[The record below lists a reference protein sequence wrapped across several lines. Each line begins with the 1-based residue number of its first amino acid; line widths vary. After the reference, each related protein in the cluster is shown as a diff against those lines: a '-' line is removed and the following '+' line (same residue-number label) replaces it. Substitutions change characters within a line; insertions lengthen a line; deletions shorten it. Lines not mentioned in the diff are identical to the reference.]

1 MMDKTTIVN
10 EYLGDIKFYG
20 QLVGMWP
27 DQKRFAKYSMRIIIF
42 VIITLTNVAQTSRI
56 VVYYSLDNL
65 TDQMP
70 FLLLGLTT
78 LLKEFNYV
86 LNEEK
91 LRVLL
96 NGIVSDWL
104 TERPKEELEIL
115 KAYSKK
121 ALIFAFI
128 YKASIW
134 FSVFMFLLL
143 PALPP
148 ILDIVAP
155 LNASRERILVYPS
168 YYFVDEQEYYYP
180 ILAHMVFSAF
190 ILAYVFIACDLN
202 LIHIVQHACALLTI
216 SGYRFKHAM
225 DEADFYERKYN
236 GTRTVDK
243 TYAKVVQSIDA
254 HKKATEYVKKVEAC
268 HVHYF
273 LLLVGIIIMV
283 FTVTFVKLASV
294 EMGSTYLTFSA
305 FTLSQTIHLL
315 FLTIMGQ
322 CVIDSHEETFQKI
335 YEAQWHNGSA
345 KAQSLYVLVLR
356 QCLNAR
362 KLTGG
367 GMITLDLNSFVQVSH
382 SILRNRPREASQ
394 SNDRTVFRF

>member
-1 MMDKTTIVN
+1 MDKTRIVN
-10 EYLGDIKFYG
+10 EYLGDVKFYG

-27 DQKRFAKYSMRIIIF
+27 DQKRFAKCSMRIIIF
-42 VIITLTNVAQTSRI
+42 VIITLTNIAQTSRV

-70 FLLLGLTT
+70 FLLLGVTT

-91 LRVLL
+91 V
-96 NGIVSDWL
+96 GDMI
-104 TERPKEELEIL
+104 P
-115 KAYSKK
+115 
-121 ALIFAFI
+121 
-128 YKASIW
+128 SIW

-148 ILDIVAP
+148 VLDIVVP
-155 LNASRERILVYPS
+155 LNVSRERILVYPS

-202 LIHIVQHACALLTI
+202 LIYIVQHACALLAI

-225 DEADFYERKYN
+225 DSADFYHRKYN
-236 GTRTVDK
+236 GTQTTEK
-243 TYAKVVQSIDA
+243 TYAKVVESIDA

-305 FTLSQTIHLL
+305 FTMSQTIHLL
-315 FLTIMGQ
+315 FLTVMGQ
-322 CVIDSHEETFQKI
+322 CVIDSHEETFRKI

-345 KAQSLYVLVLR
+345 KAQALYVLVLR

-367 GMITLDLNSFVQVSH
+367 GMITLDLNSFVQV
-382 SILRNRPREASQ
+382 LKASF
-394 SNDRTVFRF
+394 SYYTVLKGS